1 MSSFAFDVIAEN
13 KNFLT
18 RCRSE
23 LTPFDS
29 LMHKGTQRRQPI
41 MATTQKITPCL
52 WFNFNAEEAV
62 NYYLS
67 IFKNSRILEISHYGE
82 AMPQHKGKVLIL
94 LFEIEGQQFQ
104 ALNGGAEFP
113 FTEAISLSVD
123 CETQEEVDELWSK
136 LSAGGSEG
144 QCGWL
149 KDKFG
154 LSWQIVPR
162 TLTEML
168 KDKDADKAMR
178 VMQAMFTMSKIDI
191 ARLQQAYNQKEG
203 D

>member
-1 MSSFAFDVIAEN
+1 M
-13 KNFLT
+13 T
-18 RCRSE
+18 
-23 LTPFDS
+23 TP
-29 LMHKGTQRRQPI
+29 
-41 MATTQKITPCL
+41 QKITPCL

-67 IFKNSRILEISHYGE
+67 IFKNGKILEVSRYGD
-82 AMPQHKGKVLIL
+82 AIPQHKGKILIL

-123 CETQEEVDELWSK
+123 CETQEEVDELWSQ
-136 LSAGGSEG
+136 LSTGGSED

-154 LSWQIVPR
+154 LSWQIVPKA
-162 TLTEML
+162 LTTML
-168 KDKDADKAMR
+168 KDKDANR
-178 VMQAMFTMSKIDI
+178 VTQVMQALFTMRKIDI
-191 ARLQQAYNQKEG
+191 ARLHQAYNQEVTIENNLH
-203 D
+203 

>member
-1 MSSFAFDVIAEN
+1 M
-13 KNFLT
+13 
-18 RCRSE
+18 
-23 LTPFDS
+23 
-29 LMHKGTQRRQPI
+29 
-41 MATTQKITPCL
+41 TTIQKITPCL

-67 IFKNSRILEISHYGE
+67 IFKNGKILEVSHYGD
-82 AMPQHKGKVLIL
+82 AMPQHKGKVMLL

-104 ALNGGAEFP
+104 ALNAGPQFP

-123 CETQEEVDELWSK
+123 CETQEEVDALWSA
-136 LSAGGSEG
+136 LSAGGSES

-162 TLTEML
+162 VLTEML
-168 KDKDADKAMR
+168 NEKDADRATR

-191 ARLQQAYNQKEG
+191 DRLQQAYNQK
-203 D
+203 

>member
-1 MSSFAFDVIAEN
+1 M
-13 KNFLT
+13 
-18 RCRSE
+18 
-23 LTPFDS
+23 
-29 LMHKGTQRRQPI
+29 
-41 MATTQKITPCL
+41 TTLQKITPCL

-62 NYYLS
+62 NHYLS
-67 IFKNSRILEISHYGE
+67 IFKNGKILEISRYGD
-82 AMPQHKGKVLIL
+82 AMPEHKGKVMVLR
-94 LFEIEGQQFQ
+94 FEIEGQQFQ
-104 ALNGGAEFP
+104 ALNAGAQFP

-136 LSAGGSEG
+136 LSEGGSED

-162 TLTEML
+162 ALPEML
-168 KDKDADKAMR
+168 KDKNPDKAMR

-191 ARLQQAYNQKEG
+191 ARLQDTYNQ
-203 D
+203 